1 MSTPKPVSGHSPAYG
16 SDLELGIGLE
26 LGKGLTFFHA
36 RQPCLGL
43 ETLVIIRVCTL
54 LDPWLY
60 PWLWIRQRTQNAD
73 IALDYVITMSTLKSQ
88 LVPLRA
94 SRQVTRVSEMPT
106 MAVSVR
112 DDSQLL
118 SISFC

>member
-54 LDPWLY
+54 LDPWL
-60 PWLWIRQRTQNAD
+60 WIRQRTQNAD
-73 IALDYVITMSTLKSQ
+73 ITLDYVITMSTLKSQ